1 MKKSL
6 LFTALGSLALG
17 AMAQTEPVKIGSFHA
32 GSMSANG
39 RYLSSAINGTVS
51 LYDSEKN
58 QVIFTNSYDGLGIG
72 NGRNISDNGIF
83 LIGDMTTAWLVID
96 GKEVSQN
103 VLQKFPF
110 SSLNAITPDGK
121 YLCGSVSNLDI
132 PNSDDNTMYLPVVY
146 TLGEDNQLSE
156 PEYLPY
162 PALDFLNKPIQ
173 YASAVNISNDGK
185 TICGLVTDW
194 SGFMSYPIIYTKD
207 ADGKWSYDLP
217 TKEYLNPNNL
227 VLPED
232 PGEAKQAKDFMT
244 PEEIAAYQEAYN
256 KWQAETPND
265 YANMPLIENY
275 MTAEELAAFNAYAKE
290 FNQKLEEYYI
300 IRNQIIDETLK
311 FEQNITCISSDGK
324 YVAAAASVVVPNDDP
339 AAWSPFKE
347 LYATYIF
354 NLADD
359 TMSQLE
365 CKEGIVPSTITDNG
379 DVFCGTIPDMMSN
392 TPLSG
397 FVGNVA
403 TTETQSLVEYLST
416 VNPAY
421 STWMVENCSRMTIT
435 GYDPDTY
442 EPIEENIVFSGRPF
456 ASADGKT
463 MATAI
468 DFVMDEDE
476 FVTVYFP
483 ASSSAISNVAS
494 DLASFKVNASVG
506 GVINVNGQA
515 ASIAVYDLSGRVVFT
530 ADAVEGAVAT
540 GLNAGVYVVKA
551 VAADGQ
557 TVTEKVAF

>member
-1 MKKSL
+1 
-6 LFTALGSLALG
+6 
-17 AMAQTEPVKIGSFHA
+17 
-32 GSMSANG
+32 
-39 RYLSSAINGTVS
+39 
-51 LYDSEKN
+51 
-58 QVIFTNSYDGLGIG
+58 
-72 NGRNISDNGIF
+72 
-83 LIGDMTTAWLVID
+83 
-96 GKEVSQN
+96 
-103 VLQKFPF
+103 
-110 SSLNAITPDGK
+110 
-121 YLCGSVSNLDI
+121 
-132 PNSDDNTMYLPVVY
+132 
-146 TLGEDNQLSE
+146 
-156 PEYLPY
+156 
-162 PALDFLNKPIQ
+162 
-173 YASAVNISNDGK
+173 
-185 TICGLVTDW
+185 
-194 SGFMSYPIIYTKD
+194 
-207 ADGKWSYDLP
+207 
-217 TKEYLNPNNL
+217 
-227 VLPED
+227 
-232 PGEAKQAKDFMT
+232 
-244 PEEIAAYQEAYN
+244 
-256 KWQAETPND
+256 
-265 YANMPLIENY
+265 
-275 MTAEELAAFNAYAKE
+275 FNAYAKE

-339 AAWSPFKE
+339 ASWRPFKE
-347 LYATYIF
+347 LYVTYIF

-403 TTETQSLVEYLST
+403 STETQPLVEYLST

-442 EPIEENIVFSGRPF
+442 EPIEENIVYSGRPF

-476 FVTVYFP
+476 FVTVFFP

-530 ADAVEGAVAT
+530 ADAVEGAVST